1 MQAILSYI
9 CSLKTNFIRRMQQK
23 LTRRIF
29 LIGFMGSGKSSLG
42 KKLAGALQYDFVD
55 TDKMIA
61 AAAGK
66 SVADI
71 FAQEGEAF
79 FREKER
85 ETLAQL
91 AERENVV
98 VSTGGGMACFYDN
111 IALMN
116 RLGVTIYL
124 EAEPK
129 LLARRLEK
137 RKDER
142 PLLRS
147 TAQEDLDKF
156 IAEILQKRESFYRQA
171 DLTLPARNLTAQA
184 VLSALKTE
192 FSFDT

>member
-1 MQAILSYI
+1 
-9 CSLKTNFIRRMQQK
+9 MQQK

-61 AAAGK
+61 AVAGK